1 MAEKLKTRNIEEV
14 SDLLRARVDV
24 DSIDAARA
32 VAQDIKNTVK
42 AIEFDDF
49 LKTEDVR
56 GSGYRGIHMQLLTKD
71 GMTVELQVRL
81 KSTSEILTRSHK
93 LYKMKAEDF
102 KTAKGKAA
110 FEDAKLQ
117 IKNEL
122 DDAWF
127 RALGKQSLASEELI
141 DQPIHVGTK
150 EIDGEIVDIYKPTR
164 EFVEEDIK
172 AAQALERLKDCT

>member
-1 MAEKLKTRNIEEV
+1 
-14 SDLLRARVDV
+14 
-24 DSIDAARA
+24 
-32 VAQDIKNTVK
+32 
-42 AIEFDDF
+42 
-49 LKTEDVR
+49 
-56 GSGYRGIHMQLLTKD
+56 
-71 GMTVELQVRL
+71 MTVELQVRL
-81 KSTSEILTRSHK
+81 KSMKEILNRSHK
-93 LYKMKAEDF
+93 IRSMMKADDI

-110 FEDAKLQ
+110 LLDARDQ
-117 IKNEL
+117 IANEL
-122 DDAWF
+122 DDVWF